1 MLSINEID
9 NKYKITEEQ
18 KLENKIYEARKNG
31 QFYIKIHENEIKRVA
46 REKFK
51 EEDKSVIVSM
61 YLDTL
66 KKAGYKTEI
75 VEKRKAMMLMTEYEY
90 YIYISWKDI
99 TIKEF
104 EYLKEIMSKNEKKIT
119 QLENKI
125 TYLLNR
131 NLLQRI
137 LNKDKGEH

>member
-31 QFYIKIHENEIKRVA
+31 QSYIGIHENEIKRVA

-75 VEKRKAMMLMTEYEY
+75 VEKRKAIMLMTEYEY
-90 YIYISWKDI
+90 YIYISWEDI
-99 TIKEF
+99 NIEEF
-104 EYLKEIMSKNEKKIT
+104 ERLKEIMSKDKKKIT

-125 TYLLNR
+125 IYLLNR
-131 NLLQRI
+131 NLFQRI
-137 LNKDKGEH
+137 LNKDKGED